1 MKKKMK
7 IKRFNESISDE
18 PIILYNNKGDVKLG
32 SFKINQRG
40 KSGSFFIKDIS
51 DVDWDKSTISYY
63 NYLRGSTEWINI
75 HPESL
80 LRLTDEIKQ
89 MCYESDKKEN
99 YLKFTFYVDDKLAK
113 LIHVNPKFKRVEE
126 GGEIISYSDKFEY

>member
-40 KSGSFFIKDIS
+40 KSGSYFRKDVS
-51 DVDWDKSTISYY
+51 DVDWDKSIISYY
-63 NYLRGSTEWINI
+63 NYRRGGTEWINI

-80 LRLTDEIKQ
+80 ARLTDEIKQ
-89 MCYESDKKEN
+89 MCYESDKKEE
-99 YLKFTFYVDDKLAK
+99 YLEFTFFVDDKLAK
-113 LIHVNPKFKRVEE
+113 LIHVNPKFKRVKE
-126 GGEIISYSDKFEY
+126 GGEIISYLDKFEY

>member
-1 MKKKMK
+1 MKMK

-18 PIILYNNKGDVKLG
+18 PIVLYNNKGDVKLG
-32 SFKINQRG
+32 LFKINQRG
-40 KSGSFFIKDIS
+40 KSGSFFIKDVS

-63 NYLRGSTEWINI
+63 NYRRGGTEWINI

-80 LRLTDEIKQ
+80 SRLTDEIKQ
-89 MCYESDKKEN
+89 MCYESDKKEK
-99 YLKFTFYVDDKLAK
+99 YLEFTFYVDDKLAK

>member
-40 KSGSFFIKDIS
+40 KSGSIFIKDLS
-51 DVDWDKSTISYY
+51 DGDWDKSRITYY
-63 NYLRGSTEWINI
+63 NYLRGGTEWINI

-80 LRLTDEIKQ
+80 SRLTDEIKQ
-89 MCYESDKKEN
+89 MCYESDKKEK
-99 YLKFTFYVDDKLAK
+99 YLEFTFYIDDKLAK

-126 GGEIISYSDKFEY
+126 GGEIISYLDKFEY

>member
-40 KSGSFFIKDIS
+40 KSGSFLIKDVS
-51 DVDWDKSTISYY
+51 DVDWNKSTISYY
-63 NYLRGSTEWINI
+63 NYKRGGTEWINI
-75 HPESL
+75 HPDSL
-80 LRLTDEIKQ
+80 SRLTDEIKQ
-89 MCYESDKKEN
+89 MCY
-99 YLKFTFYVDDKLAK
+99 
-113 LIHVNPKFKRVEE
+113 
-126 GGEIISYSDKFEY
+126 

>member
-40 KSGSFFIKDIS
+40 KSGSFFIKDVS

-63 NYLRGSTEWINI
+63 NYRRGGTEWINI
-75 HPESL
+75 HPDSL
-80 LRLTDEIKQ
+80 ARLTDEIKQ
-89 MCYESDKKEN
+89 MCYESDKKEK
-99 YLKFTFYVDDKLAK
+99 YLEFTFYVDDKLAK

>member
-1 MKKKMK
+1 MK

-40 KSGSFFIKDIS
+40 KSGSFFIKDVS

-63 NYLRGSTEWINI
+63 NYRRGGTEWINI
-75 HPESL
+75 HPDSL
-80 LRLTDEIKQ
+80 ARLTDEIKQ
-89 MCYESDKKEN
+89 MCYESDKKEE
-99 YLKFTFYVDDKLAK
+99 YLEFTFFVDDKLAK
-113 LIHVNPKFKRVEE
+113 LIHVNPKFKRVKE
-126 GGEIISYSDKFEY
+126 GGEIISYTDKFEY